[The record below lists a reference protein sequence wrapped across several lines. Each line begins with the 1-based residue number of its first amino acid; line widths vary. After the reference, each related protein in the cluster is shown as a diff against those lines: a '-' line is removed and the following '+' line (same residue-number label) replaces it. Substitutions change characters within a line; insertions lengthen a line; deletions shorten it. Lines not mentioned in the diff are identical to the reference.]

1 MEEKSFTP
9 INTQEEFDNR
19 IKDRLARE
27 TAKYADYERI
37 KQENDTYKQ
46 QIAAVNEKVTGYDEQ
61 IKSLNSKIKGYESD
75 SVKTRIALELGLP
88 HALANRLTGD
98 DEAAIRKDAENIMKL
113 IGPSAPAPTA
123 DRENTKEKT
132 ENAAYLEL
140 LKKLEK

>member
-1 MEEKSFTP
+1 MEDKSFTP

-27 TAKYADYERI
+27 TAKYADYEQI
-37 KQENDTYKQ
+37 KQENDAYKQ
-46 QIAAVNEKVTGYDEQ
+46 QISVANGKITGFDEQ
-61 IKSLNSKIKGYESD
+61 IKELNSKIKGYESD

-88 HALANRLTGD
+88 HALASRLTGE
-98 DEAAIRKDAENIMKL
+98 DEAAIRKDAEAIMKL

-123 DRENTKEKT
+123 DRETTKGKS